1 MTYVYFELLTMNEF
15 KITARLKSFKYAI
28 AGITYLF
35 KTQHNSWIQA
45 VLSAFAIA
53 LGFILKINF
62 SEWCLIIFA
71 IGLVLSAEA
80 FNTALEV
87 LTDLVSPQ
95 YNEKAKIIKDV
106 SAAGV
111 LLSALTSLSI
121 GLIVFI
127 PKILLLIF

>member
-1 MTYVYFELLTMNEF
+1 MERFS
-15 KITARLKSFKYAI
+15 IAARLKSFQYAI
-28 AGITYLF
+28 AGLVYLF
-35 KTQHNSWIQA
+35 KSQHNSWIHA
-45 VLSAFAIA
+45 CLTAFAII
-53 LGFILKINF
+53 LGFILKVSF

-71 IGLVLSAEA
+71 IGFVLSAEA

-111 LLSALTSLSI
+111 LLAALTSLAI
-121 GLIVFI
+121 GLIIFL
-127 PKILLLIF
+127 PKFWNLMEAIAK

>member
-1 MTYVYFELLTMNEF
+1 MNEF
-15 KITARLKSFKYAI
+15 KIAARLKSFQYAF
-28 AGITYLF
+28 AGIFHLF
-35 KTQHNSWIQA
+35 KTQHNFWIHIGLTTLTI
-45 VLSAFAIA
+45 V

-62 SEWCLIIFA
+62 TDWCLIIFA
-71 IGLVLSAEA
+71 IGFVLAAEA

-111 LLSALTSLSI
+111 LLSALTSFAI
-121 GLIVFI
+121 GLIVFL
-127 PKILLLIF
+127 PKAWNWMETIVK